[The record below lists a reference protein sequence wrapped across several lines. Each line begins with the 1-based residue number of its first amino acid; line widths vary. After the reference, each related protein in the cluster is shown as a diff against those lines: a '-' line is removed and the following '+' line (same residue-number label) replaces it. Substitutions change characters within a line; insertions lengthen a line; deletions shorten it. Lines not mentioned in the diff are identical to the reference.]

1 MLEMTCNKI
10 CYPVVNYI
18 TVNNN
23 THMETSKLKKKQLIG
38 QHCQLVKMTILRVNK
53 LTFFKFIRQIF
64 SRSITELKTVQQ
76 LT

>member
-1 MLEMTCNKI
+1 
-10 CYPVVNYI
+10 
-18 TVNNN
+18 
-23 THMETSKLKKKQLIG
+23 METSKLKKKQLIG